1 MVGTGRPKLAKQGSH
16 RMAPGPAH
24 SAAAAFLPTMSST
37 GIAHSTAIPG
47 GGVNPAGAPAQWT
60 SGVPSGAARPAVRAD
75 TGSVATTANQAV
87 VSAAATPRKTPPLGE
102 LIGKAIFN
110 TFEAVEKFVVGPP
123 ALPRCSTVTVRTSRV
138 QINGHPVDA
147 NWYFPAGAPQGVI
160 YLQHGVMAIG
170 PMYSYTAA
178 YLAEKTNSVVLAPT
192 LTSNLFASDG
202 FWLGGAPAQQGVA
215 ALFLGNRDALT
226 ASALNAGYAHQ
237 YGPGS
242 VLPTKFVLAG
252 HSLGGTTTSGAAGFY
267 AQAVT
272 DGGIDNNLAG
282 VILFDATAGTALP
295 AALEKLN
302 GLKRYVPVLEI
313 GAPRNNFDMLTA
325 SRPHNF
331 NGVVLNRGV
340 HMDSLQGGNP
350 LIEFASYLFTLGFP
364 RPQNPPATQILAAGW
379 INDMLAGRLD
389 PTTGACTSATCQGT
403 YAGPGDTVVIDTDKG
418 TATAVV
424 IGRRPAGAAAPVNSA
439 VQQEAS

>member
-1 MVGTGRPKLAKQGSH
+1 VSA
-16 RMAPGPAH
+16 GPARP
-24 SAAAAFLPTMSST
+24 AAAAFLPTVSST

-47 GGVNPAGAPAQWT
+47 GGVNPAGAQAAAT
-60 SGVPSGAARPAVRAD
+60 SGVPIGAAKPTARAD
-75 TGSVATTANQAV
+75 TGPVATTANQAL
-87 VSAAATPRKTPPLGE
+87 VSAAATARKTPTLGD
-102 LIGKAIFN
+102 LIGAAIFN
-110 TFEAVEKFVVGPP
+110 TFEVVEKFVVGPP
-123 ALPRCSTVTVRTSRV
+123 ALPRYSTVTVRTSTL

-178 YLAEKTNSVVLAPT
+178 YLAEKTNSVVLTPT

-202 FWLGGAPAQQGVA
+202 FWLGGAPAQQDVA

-226 ASALNAGYAHQ
+226 ASALAAGYAHQ

-272 DGGIDNNLAG
+272 DGGIDNNQAG

-313 GAPRNNFDMLTA
+313 GAPRNNFDTLTA
-325 SRPHNF
+325 SRPRNF
-331 NGVVLNRGV
+331 NGVVLNGGV

-350 LIEFASYLFTLGFP
+350 LVEFASYLFTLGFP

-389 PTTGACTSATCQGT
+389 ASTGACTSAKCQGT
-403 YAGPGDTVVIDTDKG
+403 YAGPGETVVINTAKG

-424 IGRRPAGAAAPVNSA
+424 IGQRPAGAAALVNS
-439 VQQEAS
+439 VVKREAS